1 MIHLHYFTSKT
12 HTNVDTTKKIT
23 VARMQQKQ
31 KQLLDDPTLWKILK
45 ISEARNYRF
54 IEANSIRIRKYLRMM
69 GDVLNEISMAKTMLQ
84 NLQPTSSIEKQR
96 NKHYIIKQQTKVWIF
111 TTLQFKNYK

>member
-12 HTNVDTTKKIT
+12 RTNIDTTKKIT
-23 VARMQQKQ
+23 VARTQQKQ
-31 KQLLDDPTLWKILK
+31 KQLLDDPTLYKIFK

-69 GDVLNEISMAKTMLQ
+69 GDVLNEISTAKSMLQ
-84 NLQPTSSIEKQR
+84 NLQPTASVEK
-96 NKHYIIKQQTKVWIF
+96 
-111 TTLQFKNYK
+111 

>member
-31 KQLLDDPTLWKILK
+31 KQLLD
-45 ISEARNYRF
+45 
-54 IEANSIRIRKYLRMM
+54 
-69 GDVLNEISMAKTMLQ
+69 
-84 NLQPTSSIEKQR
+84 
-96 NKHYIIKQQTKVWIF
+96 
-111 TTLQFKNYK
+111 